1 MMADSKEIKVPKKE
15 LYLGE
20 VEDMHAAILDGQSN
34 YLTLAESRNHVRT
47 ALALYESAEKQTVVA
62 L

>member
-1 MMADSKEIKVPKKE
+1 MVSVPEKE

-20 VEDMHAAILDGQSN
+20 VQDMNRAILDGQKN

-47 ALALYESAEKQTVVA
+47 ALALYESAENGTRTH